1 MKEGI
6 KNKDR
11 FAKRIRTKR
20 LLMIAFLSLFL
31 TPYSLIVSQNTVEQ
45 EQQFTYY
52 WYAAKQAIEQE
63 RYPDAL
69 VLLEFC
75 RLIKPDDGQTL
86 TFLAIMYEA
95 IGQQERAMETY
106 RLAFEADPRDQ
117 WKRYYYALRE
127 QRTPEAYK
135 EAARVIEKAYLSTKG
150 QGTKDEELLEQLRRT
165 YLQNGQWKKSLAVQD
180 EIDALRGVDAYSAA
194 NRCYAYRIGG
204 KEKKALAVLD
214 SYLET
219 DPTNIQ
225 ILVMRMEIMEAT
237 GARQAELYALYERI
251 LELDPGNLL
260 VLNNYAY
267 HLATH
272 RGDLQ
277 RAERMSAV
285 TIREEPNNPVYLD
298 TYGWVLHMQ
307 GQDELALFY
316 LRRAQQNLQAG
327 SGTLL
332 RIEIKKHMEA
342 ILNHPKK

>member
-1 MKEGI
+1 MRKYI
-6 KNKDR
+6 VILLISV
-11 FAKRIRTKR
+11 FA
-20 LLMIAFLSLFL
+20 ALSLVGRAGEGF
-31 TPYSLIVSQNTVEQ
+31 SLSVEQ

-75 RLIKPDDGQTL
+75 RLIKPNDGQTL

-95 IGQQERAMETY
+95 IGQKERAMETF
-106 RLAFEADPRDQ
+106 RQAFEADPRDQ

-135 EAARVIEKAYLSTKG
+135 EAARVIEKAYLSTKGQGTKRLSTKG

-225 ILVMRMEIMEAT
+225 ILVMRMEIMEHS
-237 GARQAELYALYERI
+237 RVPQAELYALYERI

-272 RGDLQ
+272 KGDLQ

-285 TIREEPNNPVYLD
+285 TIREEPANPVYLD
-298 TYGWVLHMQ
+298 TYGWILHMQ

-316 LRRAQQNLQAG
+316 LRRAQQNIPPDMNRVLG
-327 SGTLL
+327 
-332 RIEIKKHMEA
+332 IEIQKHIEWITRHKK
-342 ILNHPKK
+342 

>member
-1 MKEGI
+1 MKGLRNI
-6 KNKDR
+6 VIIVIAVLTVMPVG
-11 FAKRIRTKR
+11 AKKR
-20 LLMIAFLSLFL
+20 VSLPSLS
-31 TPYSLIVSQNTVEQ
+31 VEQ

-127 QRTPEAYK
+127 QRTPEAHK
-135 EAARVIEKAYLSTKG
+135 EAARVVEKAYRCTKDNV
-150 QGTKDEELLEQLRRT
+150 QCTKDEELLEQLRRT

-204 KEKKALAVLD
+204 KDKKALAVLD

-225 ILVMRMEIMEAT
+225 ILVMRMEIMENS
-237 GARQAELYALYERI
+237 RVPQAELYALYERI

-267 HLATH
+267 PLATH
-272 RGDLQ
+272 KGDLQ

-332 RIEIKKHMEA
+332 RIEIKKHIEA

>member
-1 MKEGI
+1 MRELRNIVIIVIAVLTVMPVG
-6 KNKDR
+6 
-11 FAKRIRTKR
+11 AKKR
-20 LLMIAFLSLFL
+20 VSLPSLS
-31 TPYSLIVSQNTVEQ
+31 VEQ

-75 RLIKPDDGQTL
+75 RLIKPNDGQTL
-86 TFLAIMYEA
+86 TFLAIIYEA

-204 KEKKALAVLD
+204 KDKKALAVLD

-225 ILVMRMEIMEAT
+225 ILVMRMELMEAT

-285 TIREEPNNPVYLD
+285 TIREEPDNPVYLD
-298 TYGWVLHMQ
+298 TYGWVLHKQ

-332 RIEIKKHMEA
+332 RIEIKKHIEA